1 MSKIQLLWVD
11 DEIELLKPHILFLKE
26 KEFETHPCNNGLEAI
41 ELVKNQPFDAVL
53 LDENM
58 PGLSGLETLAAIKI
72 VQPNLPV
79 IMVTKNEEELIMN
92 EAIGGK
98 ISDYLIKPVNPNQIL
113 LSLKKTLQQKHL
125 VSEKTIKSYQQAFRE
140 ISLSLNTLND
150 ADQWIDFYQK
160 LLFWELELEN
170 LEDLSMLEMLE
181 AQKQEANIR
190 FAKFVDEH
198 YAQWI
203 DGKDR
208 TPVLSHQ
215 LMKQKVFPQ
224 LTKKSNTLMVVI
236 DNLRMDQWKVIS
248 PFLNDNFRTLV
259 ESAYFSILPTATQYA
274 RNALFS
280 GLTPYEMDRHHP
292 QWWKKDHEEGSKNL
306 FEKEFFSACL
316 ERNHKNLSWSYHKI
330 TQLQAG
336 KNLVKNLTNHQNEQL
351 TIVVYN
357 FVDMISHAKTEME
370 IIKELAA
377 DDKAYRS
384 LTRSW
389 FRNSPLS
396 DLLQK
401 ARQLGSQVIITT
413 DHGTLNVAKPS
424 EVISQKEASLNLRY
438 KTGRSLTF
446 KPNDVVQIATPHKF
460 GLPADHLNSE
470 FIFAK
475 DTVYFVYKNQYNH
488 YAKLF
493 KNTFQHGGIS
503 MEEMIVP
510 FVVLRP
516 R

>member
-1 MSKIQLLWVD
+1 
-11 DEIELLKPHILFLKE
+11 
-26 KEFETHPCNNGLEAI
+26 
-41 ELVKNQPFDAVL
+41 
-53 LDENM
+53 
-58 PGLSGLETLAAIKI
+58 
-72 VQPNLPV
+72 
-79 IMVTKNEEELIMN
+79 
-92 EAIGGK
+92 
-98 ISDYLIKPVNPNQIL
+98 
-113 LSLKKTLQQKHL
+113 
-125 VSEKTIKSYQQAFRE
+125 
-140 ISLSLNTLND
+140 
-150 ADQWIDFYQK
+150 
-160 LLFWELELEN
+160 
-170 LEDLSMLEMLE
+170 
-181 AQKQEANIR
+181 
-190 FAKFVDEH
+190 
-198 YAQWI
+198 
-203 DGKDR
+203 
-208 TPVLSHQ
+208 
-215 LMKQKVFPQ
+215 
-224 LTKKSNTLMVVI
+224 
-236 DNLRMDQWKVIS
+236 MD
-248 PFLNDNFRTLV
+248 
-259 ESAYFSILPTATQYA
+259 
-274 RNALFS
+274 
-280 GLTPYEMDRHHP
+280 HCHP
-292 QWWKKDHEEGSKNL
+292 QWWKKDHEEGGKNL

-336 KNLVKNLTNHQNEQL
+336 KNLVKNLANHQNEQL

-446 KPNDVVQIATPHKF
+446 KPNDVVQIAAPQKF